1 MTDGKTAD
9 ITCIGLANVDAIAT
23 VDDGFM
29 LDHSI
34 AKGAS
39 TLLDACTTGMILGKL
54 QKPAF
59 APGGVAA
66 NTACGFAD
74 AGLTVNF
81 VGKTG
86 DDIYADIFRDGFAG
100 RDINIV
106 SRPYAPKMTSTCL
119 TLITPDKDR
128 SFAFCTDTAG
138 WYIFGDDLPPATPYV
153 YLEANTVCMPPDS
166 RNSNLLCAAVEKYE
180 AEGAKVV
187 INLNDREII
196 LKGYD
201 ALTATL
207 KRDVH
212 FYVSN
217 ILEFCTLFATNDTA
231 QAWERA
237 RATGRNFAVT
247 DGMNGARILHDG
259 TITHVP
265 AETIDQTRVINT
277 LGAGDQFAA
286 GFIAGLIKNK
296 SIEDAARDGIMA
308 ATRIIQEQSARPS
321 LKAGKQ
327 KAAS

>member
-1 MTDGKTAD
+1 MTDGNKAD

-23 VDDGFM
+23 VDDAF
-29 LDHSI
+29 LAEHNI

-54 QKPAF
+54 NKPAF

-66 NTACGFAD
+66 NTACGLAD
-74 AGLTVNF
+74 AGLAVNF
-81 VGKTG
+81 AGKTG

-100 RDINIV
+100 RAINMV
-106 SRPYAPKMTSTCL
+106 CRPYAPKMTSTCL

-138 WYIFGDDLPPATPYV
+138 WYIFADDLPTGTPYA
-153 YLEANTVCMPPDS
+153 YLEANTVVMPPDS
-166 RNSNLLCAAVEKYE
+166 RHSNLLAAAVDKYE
-180 AEGAKVV
+180 KDGTKII
-187 INLNDREII
+187 INLNDREIVSQG
-196 LKGYD
+196 LD
-201 ALTATL
+201 TLTATL
-207 KRDVH
+207 KRNVY

-217 ILEFCTLFATNDTA
+217 VLEFCALFGTNDAA
-231 QAWERA
+231 QAWEAA

-247 DGMNGARILHDG
+247 DGMNGARILHNG
-259 TITHVP
+259 AMAHVP
-265 AETIDQTRVINT
+265 AENIDQSRVINT

-286 GFIAGLIKNK
+286 AFIAGLIQNK
-296 SIEDAARDGIMA
+296 SIEDAAREGIMA